1 MSTPPEVLSSL
12 SAVVAPMAADYLQ
25 VVKQA
30 SRGADQRAATCR
42 RVTEQQQRRDYAS
55 FLQSATARSVSAASR
70 ASFLPTCPTLS
81 YKENRAPPKIRALN
95 PSGTLSQTLDLETFA
110 TTRRSSQR
118 VVSLV
123 RHRWTLSVMNWL
135 SIVAS
140 IVNLVLSTT
149 VRFITLN

>member
-1 MSTPPEVLSSL
+1 VSTPPEVLSSL

-81 YKENRAPPKIRALN
+81 YKENRAPPKIRAL